1 MNQAQAGITHSEAGI
16 GFSFSAVMENVEV
29 FIAGI
34 HGFLADKGL
43 GGLGFD
49 LELLA
54 REALANAVV
63 HGSRS
68 DPALTVQA
76 SLRLEAGGLVLQ
88 VQDQG
93 PGWNWRGM
101 SGSVPDPASESGRG
115 LFIIRKYADSF
126 SYNDQGN
133 ALTIRKRVPSEVQDM
148 EPPQDG
154 AVRMTLEPRVAAQD
168 VQALREVFRARIQ
181 EGGRQFEL
189 DCSRLESLD
198 SMGIG
203 LLVATHNSLVK
214 QGGALRLVGVKKEI
228 FQLLTLM
235 RLNKH
240 IAMTPA
246 QGA

>member
-1 MNQAQAGITHSEAGI
+1 MTQAQTGMTHSAMGI
-16 GFSFSAVMENVEV
+16 DSDFPASIENVEV
-29 FIAGI
+29 FIAAI
-34 HGFLADKGL
+34 HGFLADKNL
-43 GGLGFD
+43 GSLGFD

-63 HGSRS
+63 HGSRA
-68 DPALTVQA
+68 DPALTVHA
-76 SLRLEAGGLVLQ
+76 ELRLEPGRLVLH
-88 VQDQG
+88 VRDQG
-93 PGWNWRGM
+93 PGWDWRNL
-101 SGSVPDPASESGRG
+101 SSRTPDPASESGRG
-115 LFIIRKYADSF
+115 LFIIGKYADSF
-126 SYNDQGN
+126 TYNDQGN
-133 ALTIRKRVPSEVQDM
+133 ALTIIKHVATEAQDM
-148 EPPQDG
+148 ETPKDST
-154 AVRMTLEPRVAAQD
+154 VRMTLEPRVAAPD
-168 VQALREVFRARIQ
+168 VPALRDVFRARIQ
-181 EGGRQFEL
+181 DGGRQFEL

-214 QGGALRLVGVKKEI
+214 QGGALKLIAIRKEI